1 MFFKSVGVVGWAYR
15 SALVLTFRFKLW
27 LPFLF
32 IALAQGVILIA
43 LVYFHRPGISPFMF
57 PVVRTVGGETAT
69 HYPAFFFYL
78 PLLVSRVSLL
88 FAVLGT
94 SIAVAAATLLFADA
108 FGHRSE
114 KKPWGYSARR
124 YPTLFVVAAILAAGI
139 FGISQLS
146 TLVPHNL
153 FQGSRLVR
161 WGTRAGL
168 LFLFVVVQSFLVYA
182 TAWIVLRGH
191 KVLPAMRDSIR
202 VTARTFVPTFLIVAI
217 PVLILF
223 PLDYLAGRTD
233 LYATKL
239 NPEMTA
245 GILGLRIVIQ
255 TLFSFLLVGAVTRL
269 FLWRMESAR

>member
-1 MFFKSVGVVGWAYR
+1 
-15 SALVLTFRFKLW
+15 
-27 LPFLF
+27 
-32 IALAQGVILIA
+32 
-43 LVYFHRPGISPFMF
+43 
-57 PVVRTVGGETAT
+57 
-69 HYPAFFFYL
+69 
-78 PLLVSRVSLL
+78 
-88 FAVLGT
+88 
-94 SIAVAAATLLFADA
+94 
-108 FGHRSE
+108 
-114 KKPWGYSARR
+114 
-124 YPTLFVVAAILAAGI
+124 
-139 FGISQLS
+139 
-146 TLVPHNL
+146 
-153 FQGSRLVR
+153 
-161 WGTRAGL
+161 L